1 MSYNLER
8 MEYFV
13 NLKIWWSSISNMP
26 IYGRNSYS
34 YIVRMLLLYNPLVD
48 LSISR
53 LLHIVADS
61 QPINN
66 YYPRIPC
73 KGYGSNMHL
82 WLQLIPMSQKANW
95 REQRPSIRYVR
106 TLLQ

>member
-1 MSYNLER
+1 MVEHF
-8 MEYFV
+8 EYA
-13 NLKIWWSSISNMP
+13 NIWEEQLLLF
-26 IYGRNSYS
+26 
-34 YIVRMLLLYNPLVD
+34 VRMLLLYNPLVD

-66 YYPRIPC
+66 YYLRIPY